1 MRIDIPYNLI
11 GNLEEIDFI
20 AFILDKNNSA
30 IYRTDINRTFNEK
43 IFLQKTKYIEVS
55 EQQYNEC
62 DTIIF
67 YPYNKKGTWGEKI
80 IRRKD
85 SDRFSKN
92 DTGTHLVKNKKS
104 KGNIDLAKKWIFEGA
119 SIEKDN
125 TIVGEKNLIYFTFFG
140 DKTYAKLMKLL
151 LLTLKKQ
158 PYKNFDLLF
167 ITDKKTLPEIKKA
180 RELKHFK
187 VDYLVRPTI
196 KDPVD
201 ASMQKLKIYEY
212 GKIDDYGQILFLDL
226 DILAVGD
233 LSKVFEERTRP
244 NIFYSGAHRCS
255 HGMHK
260 SIYHRLIEYTGKE
273 IERFEKSNTF
283 PFNAGQFFFKNTS
296 TMRRHF
302 DNINNFISVW
312 DGEYFFEQSFLN
324 CYFNV
329 LEMSNVFKFKE
340 QFRFVSINENEL
352 YNKFDEE
359 TVFVHF
365 MGSAADAKD
374 KLSFIKTYYS
384 NLLDL

>member
-1 MRIDIPYNLI
+1 MNIRIPYRLI
-11 GNLEEIDFI
+11 KNFEELNFI

-30 IYRTDINRTFNEK
+30 IYRKEITKESEPDIFN
-43 IFLQKTKYIEVS
+43 KTKKYIEITD
-55 EQQYNEC
+55 QQYNDC

-67 YPYNKKGTWGEKI
+67 YPFYKKTEWGDKVFK
-80 IRRKD
+80 RKD
-85 SDRFSKN
+85 SRKFVIN
-92 DTGTHLVKNKKS
+92 NTGEYLVKNKES
-104 KGNIDLAKKWIFEGA
+104 KGNIDLVKKWIFDGA

-125 TIVGEKNLIYFTFFG
+125 TVVGEKNLIYFTFFG
-140 DKTYAKLMKLL
+140 DKVYGKLMKLL
-151 LLTLKKQ
+151 LSTLKKQ

-212 GKIDDYGQILFLDL
+212 KKIDEYGNILFLDL
-226 DILAVGD
+226 DMLAIGD
-233 LSKVFEERTRP
+233 VSRIFEERTRP
-244 NIFYSGAHRCS
+244 NIFYSSAHRYN

-260 SIYHRLIEYTGKE
+260 TIYHRLIEYSQKE
-273 IERFEKSNTF
+273 IERFEKNNTF
-283 PFNAGQFFFKNTS
+283 PFNAGQFFFKNTP
-296 TMRRHF
+296 TMRKHF

-340 QFRFVSINENEL
+340 QFGFVSINQNEL
-352 YNKFDEE
+352 NNKFDEE

-365 MGSAADAKD
+365 MGSAADGKD

-384 NLLDL
+384 HLL